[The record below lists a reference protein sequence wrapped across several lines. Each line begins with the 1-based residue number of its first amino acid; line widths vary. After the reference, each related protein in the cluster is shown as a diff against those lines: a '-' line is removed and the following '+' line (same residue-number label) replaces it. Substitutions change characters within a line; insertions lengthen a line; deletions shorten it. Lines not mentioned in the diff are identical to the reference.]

1 LRQGDGERVGVNA
14 ECAGVAV
21 GLGEAEPVGVGA
33 GDVGDGLLAWA
44 GVGDPDGVPDGDV
57 GGVGDVGA
65 GLGDRVGVCDLAG
78 AGWRDGPGL
87 LGAVCPRAGPRMLG
101 DGTG

>member
-33 GDVGDGLLAWA
+33 GDVGDGLPVWA

-57 GGVGDVGA
+57 DGVGDVGA
-65 GLGDRVGVCDLAG
+65 GLGDRVGVGDLAG
-78 AGWRDGPGL
+78 RTPSQGCAEPVVPGF
-87 LGAVCPRAGPRMLG
+87 PRG
-101 DGTG
+101 DS